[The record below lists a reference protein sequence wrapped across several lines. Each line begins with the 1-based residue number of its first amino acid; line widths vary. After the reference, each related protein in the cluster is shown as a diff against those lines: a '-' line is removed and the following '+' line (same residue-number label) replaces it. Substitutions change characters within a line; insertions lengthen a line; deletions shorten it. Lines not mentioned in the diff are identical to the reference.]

1 MCVLWGHR
9 LRYLRGG
16 GEATWVSM
24 GGGSHEGEEAGEGT
38 GAEGGW
44 WGEGWRV
51 GEGPLRGGADEPEA
65 ELEV

>member
-38 GAEGGW
+38 GAEAG
-44 WGEGWRV
+44 RS
-51 GEGPLRGGADEPEA
+51 LRRSMLPSS
-65 ELEV
+65 